1 MGHPSIADVWLEAAC
16 WLLLSV
22 LIYAACACDQ
32 RRRILQ
38 YMKRFNRRPSRSVR
52 NSISVKVDTPGEPS
66 QPSAPG
72 SAAGGPSTEVSAV
85 TSPQAAARH
94 DARPQSALHPSPFAA
109 GNATMPTLIFEAH
122 RNGFGACW
130 LHVRIQMRPCFQ
142 LRHASARCILS
153 RLPLLTRL
161 ALSTYPQAICLT
173 LQLIFINAGQLYC
186 HSSEASFR
194 QHRQGC

>member
-72 SAAGGPSTEVSAV
+72 SAAGGPSTEFSAA
-85 TSPQAAARH
+85 TSPQAAASH
-94 DARPQSALHPSPFAA
+94 DARPQPALRPSPFAA
-109 GNATMPTLIFEAH
+109 GNGTMPKLVSETQCKGL
-122 RNGFGACW
+122 GACW
-130 LHVRIQMRPCFQ
+130 LYVKSHVRLYCMPLQDAFIQK
-142 LRHASARCILS
+142 CILFRS
-153 RLPLLTRL
+153 
-161 ALSTYPQAICLT
+161 SN
-173 LQLIFINAGQLYC
+173 LQHI
-186 HSSEASFR
+186 
-194 QHRQGC
+194 HRPVV